1 MHGQHFNTTR
11 ENDMTQSCLIADFG
25 LPSWMGKSGK
35 VMPDRDRPIKEQFS
49 VEENFRAFNVE
60 LLTYL
65 FELLFNQLFLL
76 T

>member
-1 MHGQHFNTTR
+1 
-11 ENDMTQSCLIADFG
+11 MTQSCLITDFG

-60 LLTYL
+60 L
-65 FELLFNQLFLL
+65 
-76 T
+76 

>member
-11 ENDMTQSCLIADFG
+11 ENGMTQSCLITDFG

-35 VMPDRDRPIKEQFS
+35 LMKRDRPIKEQLS
-49 VEENFRAFNVE
+49 IEENFRAFNDE
-60 LLTYL
+60 LLTYF
-65 FELLFNQLFLL
+65 FELLFSQLFLL